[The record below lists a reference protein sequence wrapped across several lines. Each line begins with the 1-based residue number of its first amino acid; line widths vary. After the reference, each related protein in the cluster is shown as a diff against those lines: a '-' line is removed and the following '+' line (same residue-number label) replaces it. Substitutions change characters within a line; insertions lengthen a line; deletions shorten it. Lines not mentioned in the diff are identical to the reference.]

1 MLPIQTC
8 LMAAGEG
15 TRMHSK
21 KSKVLHEICG
31 RTLLDWVMAA
41 APESGERPIVIVG
54 RNESAVR
61 ETYGE
66 RVRYAVQHERLGT
79 GHAVMMAADE
89 IKKSGADAVL
99 IVAGDMPLF
108 RRETLEKLCEGVV
121 SGRCEAA
128 VLTAILDDPTGY
140 GRILRDEAGHVVGVV
155 EQKDASPEQLLIRET
170 NVSGYCV
177 RRDLLLDALSRL
189 TNDNAQKEY
198 YITDIVGILVSD
210 GRTVEACVAEDP
222 SECLGINDRV
232 QLAAAER
239 QMRRRINEKIMKSGV
254 TLIDPENTYIEAD
267 VVIGCDSVIY
277 PNNVITRGTRIG
289 ENCVIRSGCR
299 IDSSVIG
306 DFVEITSSVLLSA
319 KVGAHTTVGPFAY
332 LRPASV
338 VGEHARIGDFV
349 EIKNSFVGDGTKVSH
364 LTYIGDAD
372 VGRRVNVGCGTV
384 FVNYDG
390 KRKYR
395 TSVGDDVF
403 IGCNTNLVSPVT
415 VGDGAFIAAGS
426 TVTDEVPADALAI
439 ARARQVNKD
448 GWAEK
453 RRQEP

>member
-66 RVRYAVQHERLGT
+66 RVRYAVQYERLGT

-155 EQKDASPEQLLIRET
+155 EQKDASPEQLLIHET

-277 PNNVITRGTRIG
+277 PNNVIARGTRIG

-299 IDSSVIG
+299 IDSSV
-306 DFVEITSSVLLSA
+306 
-319 KVGAHTTVGPFAY
+319 
-332 LRPASV
+332 
-338 VGEHARIGDFV
+338 IGDFV